1 MKIDNLIKL
10 LISFMVYTQKQIKLI
25 QEKRPDLRFQR
36 IPTLD
41 DLVVDF
47 LEKFD
52 IIVNP
57 TLPKSNNDLSNFN
70 FNLINID
77 ENKNLYLKKNEIS
90 DWEQWKKWALE
101 HFDFEEFRVRKI
113 EENQI
118 YNKNILE
125 KINSNDV
132 KEEFKYIFEKTN
144 NFAFNKLILYSVILI
159 TIFSPLI
166 IMTLNLLRDKNN
178 LNSFYLLNKIENPI
192 LLNIV

>member
-1 MKIDNLIKL
+1 
-10 LISFMVYTQKQIKLI
+10 MVYTQKQIKLI

-41 DLVVDF
+41 DLIVDF

-57 TLPKSNNDLSNFN
+57 TLQKSNYELRDFSS
-70 FNLINID
+70 NLINID
-77 ENKNLYLKKNEIS
+77 ENKNLYFKKEEIS
-90 DWEQWKKWALE
+90 EWEQWKKWALE
-101 HFDFEEFRVRKI
+101 HLDFEEFRVRKI
-113 EENQI
+113 QENQI

-159 TIFSPLI
+159 TIFFPLI